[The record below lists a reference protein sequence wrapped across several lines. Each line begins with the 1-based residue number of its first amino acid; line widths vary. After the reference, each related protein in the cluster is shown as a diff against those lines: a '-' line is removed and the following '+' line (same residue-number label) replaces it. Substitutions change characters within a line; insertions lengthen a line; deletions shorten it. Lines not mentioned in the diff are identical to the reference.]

1 VSQDR
6 EPTAVEGRLIGAHL
20 ELLQHAW
27 GPHDRPLYNHA
38 VLCSTSLP
46 YRNPGDD
53 VRKWGRTNGRASLLL
68 EAGSIPDPKGKGW
81 KPVGLPYGP
90 RARLVLLHLCSEA
103 VKTQSPVVEVQ
114 RSFTAFA
121 RELGL
126 ANGGRNLRTLRD
138 QTVRM
143 AVVGMRIAVRH
154 STHID
159 QYQGPVFRRLE
170 VAYNEEPQLSLWG
183 SVVEFSEGFYTSLRE
198 SAVPLRREAIGA
210 LKHSAM
216 ALDVYVWLAYRL
228 WRVKTPVR
236 LRWDVLQAQ
245 FGRPGHHARSFRRRF
260 RKALSQALMAY
271 PEAKVDVEAE
281 GLKLYQSAPPVPEKW
296 LDRPELG
303 LLR

>member
-1 VSQDR
+1 
-6 EPTAVEGRLIGAHL
+6 
-20 ELLQHAW
+20 
-27 GPHDRPLYNHA
+27 
-38 VLCSTSLP
+38 
-46 YRNPGDD
+46 
-53 VRKWGRTNGRASLLL
+53 
-68 EAGSIPDPKGKGW
+68 
-81 KPVGLPYGP
+81 
-90 RARLVLLHLCSEA
+90 
-103 VKTQSPVVEVQ
+103 
-114 RSFTAFA
+114 
-121 RELGL
+121 
-126 ANGGRNLRTLRD
+126 
-138 QTVRM
+138 M
-143 AVVGMRIAVRH
+143 
-154 STHID
+154 
-159 QYQGPVFRRLE
+159 
-170 VAYNEEPQLSLWG
+170 
-183 SVVEFSEGFYTSLRE
+183 VEFSEGFYTSLRE

-245 FGRPGHHARSFRRRF
+245 FGRPEHHARSFRRRF